1 MIKMTKQTQ
10 MVIGVVVVGAVALLL
25 AKKSNLLNAVGS
37 EIASSTSKGKLY
49 PFTCPPSTTIH
60 NLVSGGGGSGTR
72 LSGNLQTAIK
82 QACAILNTRLVQ
94 EQGFGQ
100 GING

>member
-1 MIKMTKQTQ
+1 MTKQTQ

-37 EIASSTSKGKLY
+37 ETFTIASSTSKGKLY